1 MSQNDLTIAN
11 QGFASFR
18 SDLNSALQALG
29 STNSGSSAPSTTFAN
44 QLFYDTTNNIL
55 KIRNEDNDAFI
66 SLFTL
71 DQSNDNI
78 ESLTINGAFACEGF
92 TSSGID
98 DNADAVAI
106 TINSSEQV
114 GIGTTSPIT
123 TLHTASGSSGRS
135 WSNSVDRIIH
145 ESNGTNIMQMVTSVT
160 GTSGINFADTDARAV
175 SGVEYNHNTKSMAI
189 AVNEGSGSIVFFNTS
204 ERMRIDSSGNVGIGT
219 SSPNEKFTVSSGNT
233 TTAISIINSKTTTL
247 GTETNFLSF
256 FGTSNGGSVFSV
268 PLAQIGAISANGSAQ
283 LGSLVFHTSA
293 FNSASTEHMR
303 ILSNGALQVKVGS
316 SVYDTWSNNSD
327 ACQINTNI
335 IDKVPFTV
343 NAANSAFGN
352 DVQRLLCD
360 RGATSNFDFLVT
372 TSGDLADDQHKLRGD
387 GNAYADGSWN
397 GGGADYA
404 EYFEWKD
411 GNTNN
416 EDRRGYTVV
425 LDGHQIRKSTSDDNS
440 STIIGAI
447 SGNPSVVGDNAWNS
461 WSNKY
466 QKDDYGSYV
475 LDSDGDRILNSSY
488 DETKEYVT
496 REDRQEWGIVG
507 LMGKLRIR
515 VGQTVGSNW
524 IKMREIS
531 DTVHEYLVR

>member
-1 MSQNDLTIAN
+1 MAKTKVSEFDATASNNTDINSVNVAEGCPPSGINNAIREMASLLKKQEVGTDAMTSPDIDGGTIDGATI
-11 QGFASFR
+11 GA
-18 SDLNSALQALG
+18 
-29 STNSGSSAPSTTFAN
+29 SSAST
-44 QLFYDTTNNIL
+44 
-55 KIRNEDNDAFI
+55 
-66 SLFTL
+66 
-71 DQSNDNI
+71 
-78 ESLTINGAFACEGF
+78 GAFTNLSVSGAF
-92 TSSGID
+92 TSQGID
-98 DNADAVAI
+98 DNADATAI
-106 TINSSEQV
+106 TIDSSERV
-114 GIGTTSPIT
+114 GIGTSPSQLLDVVGGSANIRVAESSGGD
-123 TLHTASGSSGRS
+123 LRMNVSGSTGGIGTH
-135 WSNSVDRIIH
+135 SNHPLLFR
-145 ESNGTNIMQMVTSVT
+145 TNST
-160 GTSGINFADTDARAV
+160 
-175 SGVEYNHNTKSMAI
+175 
-189 AVNEGSGSIVFFNTS
+189 